1 MQAAVLHGPSQ
12 PLVVEEVDL
21 EGPRAGEVRV
31 RVMATGLCHSDLHY
45 LEGHRDGPYPMIM
58 GHEGAGVIE
67 AVGPG
72 VAGLAAGDHVVLS
85 FRPNCGRCAHCLRGE
100 SVICDGHTG
109 PRQMM
114 HDGTARASLRGTPLY
129 VFTRLGTFAE
139 HLVCPAEQAV
149 PIRRDVPWEVAA
161 LIGCSVTTGVC
172 AVTNAAGVRAGDS
185 VAVIGCGGVG
195 LNAVQGARLV
205 GAGQIIAVDTL
216 DNKLDYARAFGAT
229 HTVNARR
236 EEVVAAVREL
246 SGGGVDYAFEV
257 IGLPSTIEQA
267 VACIR
272 PGGKAVVV
280 GMTPLGATVQVD
292 AYPLVFQQKTLMG
305 TSYGNAHPP
314 RDIPR
319 IADLYR
325 AGRLDLDALVS
336 RRYGL
341 GQINEGFAALK
352 GGEVARG
359 VVAFA

>member
-1 MQAAVLHGPSQ
+1 MQAAVLHAPSQ

-21 EGPRAGEVRV
+21 EDPRAGEVRV

-45 LEGHRDGPYPMIM
+45 LDGHRDGPYPMIM
-58 GHEGAGVIE
+58 GHEGAGVVE

-72 VAGLAAGDHVVLS
+72 VAGLAVGDHVVLS

-100 SVICDGHTG
+100 SVICDGHSG

-172 AVTNAAGVRAGDS
+172 AVTNAGGVRPGQS
-185 VAVIGCGGVG
+185 VVVIGCGGVG
-195 LNAVQGARLV
+195 LNAVQGARL
-205 GAGQIIAVDTL
+205 GSAEPIIAVDTL
-216 DNKLDYARAFGAT
+216 DNKLAYARAFGAT
-229 HTVNARR
+229 HVVNASR
-236 EEVVAAVREL
+236 EAAVAAVRDL
-246 SGGGVDYAFEV
+246 TGGGADYAFEV
-257 IGLPSTIEQA
+257 IGLPATMEQA

-272 PGGKAVVV
+272 PGGKAIVV
-280 GMTPLGATVQVD
+280 GMAALGTRISID
-292 AYPLVFQQKTLMG
+292 PYLLVLQQKTLQG
-305 TSYGNAHPP
+305 TFYGSAYPR

-319 IADLYR
+319 LADLYKT
-325 AGRLDLDALVS
+325 GHLDLDALIS
-336 RRYGL
+336 RRY
-341 GQINEGFAALK
+341 A
-352 GGEVARG
+352 
-359 VVAFA
+359 